1 MQENPDFIDEAQAL
15 FMARCKQQMSRQQKS
30 NANSQRIKQV
40 KDQQLQ
46 PFRKLLKRLVDM
58 RIMVHHCSH
67 HEFPGKPPQPFSVY
81 ENQSSESFRPGNSLY
96 FDHPAQVEIAIP
108 TNANQTREVVKIMCA
123 SPHPM
128 SGLLQGPFL
137 TARDAA
143 MALSEFISL
152 NTVCVEAM
160 SDESGPSS

>member
-1 MQENPDFIDEAQAL
+1 MQEKTDFIDEAQAL
-15 FMARCKQQMSRQQKS
+15 FVARCKQQQSRKAKS
-30 NANSQRIKQV
+30 NASSQRIKQV

-67 HEFPGKPPQPFSVY
+67 HEFPGKPPQQFSVY
-81 ENQSSESFRPGNSLY
+81 ENESSETFRPGNSLY

-108 TNANQTREVVKIMCA
+108 TNTEQTKEVVKIMCA

-128 SGLLQGPFL
+128 GGLLQGPFMS
-137 TARDAA
+137 ARDAA
-143 MALSEFISL
+143 MALSEFISV
-152 NTVCVEAM
+152 NTVCIEAM
-160 SDESGPSS
+160 PGEGDLVD